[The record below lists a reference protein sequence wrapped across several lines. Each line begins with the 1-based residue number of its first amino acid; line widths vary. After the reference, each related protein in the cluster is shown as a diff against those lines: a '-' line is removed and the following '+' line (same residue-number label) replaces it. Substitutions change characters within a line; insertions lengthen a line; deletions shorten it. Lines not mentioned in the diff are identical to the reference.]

1 MNEYTLNNSRI
12 PNIIYKVKGYWSFL
26 GPGPASR
33 SLNLKPE
40 RNRWLSILGSLFGS
54 LFLFLFLFLLLF
66 TDICRSEKRIKRAW
80 WHFGQSQNLP
90 RLKSI
95 LAMIT
100 SASRSHKL
108 QVSAGK
114 PGAFCRCARFCCAD
128 EWSWCQS
135 SKESTTETTHPKQA
149 YECVT
154 TLQTAHWEQSG
165 EQLLDEVAWNSWDG
179 TEIDSEQLW
188 PDQFAFWSLRHPSWA
203 SAEVTFRWRFAQHR
217 WHE

>member
-1 MNEYTLNNSRI
+1 MKEYTLNNSRI

-80 WHFGQSQNLP
+80 WRFGQSQNLP
-90 RLKSI
+90 RIESI
-95 LAMIT
+95 LAMIA

-114 PGAFCRCARFCCAD
+114 SHRDSCI
-128 EWSWCQS
+128 E
-135 SKESTTETTHPKQA
+135 SK
-149 YECVT
+149 
-154 TLQTAHWEQSG
+154 
-165 EQLLDEVAWNSWDG
+165 
-179 TEIDSEQLW
+179 
-188 PDQFAFWSLRHPSWA
+188 F
-203 SAEVTFRWRFAQHR
+203 
-217 WHE
+217 